1 MAALFF
7 YVAAQTGINSFFIN
21 YVTENA
27 SISNSEASLLLS
39 FGGMGLFMLGR
50 IGRWQLGYVAH
61 KGRDRF
67 ACLRCWSGCSDVH
80 SPYRR
85 RHAWRSGILPLLSLR
100 EHHVSHNI
108 RSCSQRTRTSHK
120 TGFVISYNVYCGWSR
135 SPAADGHD
143 SRRAQ
148 HVSGFRHSFGMLYC
162 DSRLCFPTACC
173 RKA

>member
-27 SISNSEASLLLS
+27 SISNSEASFLRRH
-39 FGGMGLFMLGR
+39 GTVHAR
-50 IGRWQLGYVAH
+50 KNRWQLGYVAH

-100 EHHVSHNI
+100 EHHVPHNI
-108 RSCSQRTRTSHK
+108 RSCSKRTRTSHQA
-120 TGFVISYNVYCGWSR
+120 GFVISDNVYCGWSR
-135 SPAADGHD
+135 SPAADGSN